1 MTTNSDIEL
10 RNALDNYT
18 VTVLKNSNPYATKES
33 ISRRVLQECAEIM
46 NIDLNSYTNKN
57 IMYIHRDNM
66 DKIDL
71 KWQSLAEEGKKI
83 LHDEQNTYKL
93 LKSSDFVN
101 ILDVQ
106 KFINILSNKNE
117 EDFLAELL
125 AMDGFQGLKDHKNY
139 VENLKIGDKG
149 SDDHIQI
156 IREIYRKFKVPVK
169 VVYFTLLK
177 MYENYT
183 TDEEVQKFIAKLT
196 EELSTEMVNY
206 NIDDITEF
214 YENAINSKSLEL
226 KSIALTKLAQVKNQK
241 KKSKATKRKLK
252 VKFNVKE
259 KKKPKEAEE
268 EVEE

>member
-1 MTTNSDIEL
+1 MTSASDIEL

-18 VTVLKNSNPYATKES
+18 VTILKNSNPYATKES

-57 IMYIHRDNM
+57 IMYIHPDNM

-71 KWQSLAEEGKKI
+71 KWQSLSEEGKKI
-83 LHDEQNTYKL
+83 LHDEHNTYKL

-106 KFINILSNKNE
+106 KFISILSNKNE
-117 EDFLAELL
+117 DQFLAELL

-139 VENLKIGDKG
+139 VENLKVGDKG
-149 SDDHIQI
+149 SDHVHI
-156 IREIYRKFKVPVK
+156 IREIYQKFNVPVK
-169 VVYFTLLK
+169 VVYYTLLK
-177 MYENYT
+177 IYENYT
-183 TDEEVQKFIAKLT
+183 TDEEIQKFINNIT

-214 YENAINSKSLEL
+214 YENAINARSLEL
-226 KSIALTKLAQVKNQK
+226 KSIALIKLAQIKNQK

-252 VKFNVKE
+252 VKFVKE
-259 KKKPKEAEE
+259 KKKAKEVQED
-268 EVEE
+268 VEE

>member
-18 VTVLKNSNPYATKES
+18 VTILKNSNPYATKES

-57 IMYIHRDNM
+57 IMYIHPDNM

-71 KWQSLAEEGKKI
+71 KWQSLVEQGKKI

-106 KFINILSNKNE
+106 KFISILSSKNE
-117 EDFLAELL
+117 ENFLSELL
-125 AMDGFQGLKDHKNY
+125 AIDGFQGLKDHKNY
-139 VENLKIGDKG
+139 VENLKIGEKG
-149 SDDHIQI
+149 SDHVQI
-156 IREIYRKFKVPVK
+156 IREIYQKFHVPVK
-169 VVYFTLLK
+169 VVYYTLLK
-177 MYENYT
+177 IYEQFT
-183 TDEEVQKFIAKLT
+183 TDEEIQKFINNLT
-196 EELSTEMVNY
+196 EELSTEMGNY

-214 YENAINSKSLEL
+214 YENAINAKSLEL
-226 KSIALTKLAQVKNQK
+226 KSIALIKLAQIKNQK

-259 KKKPKEAEE
+259 KKKSKEIEE
-268 EVEE
+268 DVDE

>member
-18 VTVLKNSNPYATKES
+18 ITILKNSNPYATKES
-33 ISRRVLQECAEIM
+33 ISRRVLQEIAEIM
-46 NIDLNSYTNKN
+46 NIDLSSYTNKN
-57 IMYIHRDNM
+57 IMYIHPDNM

-71 KWQSLAEEGKKI
+71 KWQHLAEEGKKI

-106 KFINILSNKNE
+106 KFINILSNRNE
-117 EDFLAELL
+117 SEFLSELL

-139 VENLKIGDKG
+139 VENLKIGNKG
-149 SDDHIQI
+149 SGHIQV
-156 IREIYRKFKVPVK
+156 IREIYQKFKVPVK

-177 MYENYT
+177 IYENYT
-183 TDEEVQKFIAKLT
+183 TDEEVQKFITNLT
-196 EELSTEMVNY
+196 EELSTEMVKF

-214 YENAINSKSLEL
+214 YENAINSKSLEM
-226 KSIALTKLAQVKNQK
+226 KSIALIKLAQIKNQNK
-241 KKSKATKRKLK
+241 KIKSNKRKLK
-252 VKFNVKE
+252 VKFNIKE
-259 KKKPKEAEE
+259 KKKSKQSEDEE
-268 EVEE
+268 